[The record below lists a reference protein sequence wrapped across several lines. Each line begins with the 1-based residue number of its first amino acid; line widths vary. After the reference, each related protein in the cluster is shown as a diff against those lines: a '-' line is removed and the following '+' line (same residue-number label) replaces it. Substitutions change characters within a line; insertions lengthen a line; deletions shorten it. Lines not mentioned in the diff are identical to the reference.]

1 MNNFN
6 AYLIKTTIKLDGMDN
21 LKELLNKQQEL
32 LDELYSNVAEIES
45 VVRKINLELSME
57 KATQ

>member
-6 AYLIKTTIKLDGMDN
+6 SYRIKTTIKLDGMDE
-21 LKELLNKQQEL
+21 LKELLNKQDEL
-32 LDELYSNVAEIES
+32 LNNLNSNVAEIES
-45 VVRKINLELSME
+45 VVRKINLDLSME

>member
-6 AYLIKTTIKLDGMDN
+6 ACRIKTTIKLDGMDE
-21 LKELLNKQQEL
+21 LKELLKKQDEL
-32 LDELYSNVAEIES
+32 LNALNSNVAEIES
-45 VVRKINLELSME
+45 VVRKISLDLSME